1 MTLPRQTLPRQS
13 MGSQMADAG
22 FLLALLFITLFVT
35 TFVFADD
42 AATSTQ
48 TSSGNV
54 AINELPIAD
63 AERDQFTE
71 MEDLEMVDA
80 DSVAAAV
87 EANTPR
93 EDKYSFSWLALLGTV
108 ALALAYLLFVYLMSF
123 KEFREVVRAR
133 FGSPE
138 RRRTWTTSGRRVHG
152 HD

>member
-1 MTLPRQTLPRQS
+1 MTQPRETLPRQS

-42 AATSTQ
+42 AATSTD
-48 TSSGNV
+48 TGSESV
-54 AINELPIAD
+54 AINDLPISN
-63 AERDQFTE
+63 AEKGQFTE

-87 EANTPR
+87 DANAPR
-93 EDKYSFSWLALLGTV
+93 DDKYSFSWLALVGTV
-108 ALALAYLLFVYLMSF
+108 ALALAYLAFVYLMSF

-133 FGSPE
+133 FGPPE
-138 RRRTWTTSGRRVHG
+138 RGTR
-152 HD
+152 